1 MSSSASRLA
10 EAGDTGVVTQRIQE
24 DILRMLDTAFEHLV
38 HSEFRLYP
46 EEIGAEIDAL
56 ARQAADQVQTYAQ
69 HWQQIAGEPV
79 AEQGLWFTASDC
91 YVSL

>member
-1 MSSSASRLA
+1 MHAWSLVRAPVRSALA
-10 EAGDTGVVTQRIQE
+10 RGRTTTRI
-24 DILRMLDTAFEHLV
+24 LARA
-38 HSEFRLYP
+38 R
-46 EEIGAEIDAL
+46 GAEIDAL

-79 AEQGLWFTASDC
+79 VEQGLWFTASDC